1 MSGALCTIGFT
12 RKGAARFFGLLAG
25 AGVRRLIDIRA
36 RPDSQ
41 LAGFARGPDLA
52 WFLRRLCDIDYLALP
67 ALAPG
72 KGLLADFR
80 AGVLDWDGYARRYQ
94 AELKPDVV
102 DQAQAGVELDGACL
116 LCAEDS
122 PAQCHRRLA
131 AEWLQ
136 QRHPQLRVVH
146 LR

>member
-1 MSGALCTIGFT
+1 MSTTLFTIGFT
-12 RKGAARFFGLLAG
+12 RKGAERFFGLLAE
-25 AGVRRLIDIRA
+25 AGVRVLLDIRA

-52 WFLRRLCDIDYLALP
+52 WFLRRLCNIEYRVLP
-67 ALAPG
+67 VLAPD
-72 KGLLADFR
+72 KALLDDYR
-80 AGVLDWDGYARRYQ
+80 AGTLDWDGYTQRYL
-94 AELKPDVV
+94 A
-102 DQAQAGVELDGACL
+102 ALDASDAAHGLSADDLDHACL
-116 LCAEDS
+116 LCAEDN

-136 QRHPQLRVVH
+136 QRTPGLQITH

>member
-1 MSGALCTIGFT
+1 MSGNLCTIGFT
-12 RKGAARFFGLLAG
+12 RKGAVRFFGLLAG

-72 KGLLADFR
+72 KGLLADYR
-80 AGVLDWDGYARRYQ
+80 AGGLDWDTYARRYL
-94 AELKPDVV
+94 AELKPDAV
-102 DQAQAGVELDGACL
+102 DQALAGVELDGACL